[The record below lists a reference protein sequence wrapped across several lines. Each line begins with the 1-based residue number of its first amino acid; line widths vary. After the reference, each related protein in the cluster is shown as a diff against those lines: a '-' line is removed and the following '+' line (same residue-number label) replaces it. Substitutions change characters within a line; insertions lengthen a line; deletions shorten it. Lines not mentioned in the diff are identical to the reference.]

1 MSYPQLRALREA
13 AQLDLDNLALAMQID
28 PESMERCEASADEAL
43 DTLELQ
49 QWAAWA
55 AQLGLP
61 LIEMLAQAGL
71 AEPGSVKALT
81 FRELRDAVGDLAGRE
96 GSLHRVEER
105 SGWELEAFIR
115 DPEDGWTRKL
125 GFFQS
130 VAQTVGRDWRGIA
143 AAYPAPL

>member
-1 MSYPQLRALREA
+1 MTFPKLRALREA
-13 AQLDLDNLALAMQID
+13 AQLDIDSLALALQID
-28 PESMERCEASADEAL
+28 PDTMERCEASADEAL
-43 DTLELQ
+43 DTLELH
-49 QWAAWA
+49 QWSAWA
-55 AQLGLP
+55 AQLDLP

-71 AEPGSVKALT
+71 AEKGAVKALT
-81 FRELRDAVGDLAGRE
+81 FRELRDALGELAGRE